1 MIYIFI
7 WTLDGCLIIRK
18 NLTIMWRDQN
28 NSLVIS
34 LIWVENTQ
42 LVKKK
47 VTYLAQ
53 NFETAQSSV
62 MECMSVS
69 KFDQADK
76 YT

>member
-1 MIYIFI
+1 
-7 WTLDGCLIIRK
+7 
-18 NLTIMWRDQN
+18 
-28 NSLVIS
+28 
-34 LIWVENTQ
+34 VENTQ
-42 LVKKK
+42 LAKKK

-62 MECMSVS
+62 MECMAVS